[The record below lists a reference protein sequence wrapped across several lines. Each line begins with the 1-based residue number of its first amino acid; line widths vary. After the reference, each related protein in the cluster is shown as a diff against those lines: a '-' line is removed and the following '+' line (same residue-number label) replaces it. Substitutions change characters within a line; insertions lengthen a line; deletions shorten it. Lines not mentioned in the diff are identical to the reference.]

1 MTARTPPP
9 YSSINVGK
17 EPKENKTENS
27 DIIDYNGTLANK
39 AGINQSPVGGNN
51 SNTTAIENRPL
62 NRGHRPFPSDN
73 FGALFDIEY
82 YHLPYTKKKEIKK
95 EEPVKDANDTVAKE
109 YQGENTTENRK
120 DSELDMAYEGRRV
133 EELEMRNKQH
143 SAKIHE
149 LERELRN
156 VKMESNRIKGQ
167 FSVQDG
173 PYTNNGFTERGVS
186 YDRSPER
193 YQERPDYY
201 PDPRYSEAQG
211 NPRDQAPQDPAG
223 RPQYKNEQH
232 RITHRPGG
240 ADGESYWGFNK
251 FYNPQYVTAYRREH
265 IPFYAKAEEKEKHEQ
280 RAGGLYIIRFQDN
293 DTAYEDV
300 VVALRQLQPIIKSNF
315 GYILGIARKH
325 HVYPIEGDPGWLF
338 SKAQQHRHPGI
349 RIPCKNVEEAV
360 AVFWFPNKDKAKA
373 VFDNSFHNR
382 FKDPCF
388 PTPHSF
394 EAYYIPLLTPP
405 ILSNL
410 NTYLVI
416 EVLNARRYYT
426 EDLQDF
432 QTKAGEAISQ
442 FTKTNLR
449 FIASALEGRADFK
462 PKTLF
467 DGKSKV
473 FISRFDSMV
482 QLSELWET
490 KTIQNILGGSGI
502 TGPRNVWAFSLQDWD
517 DNM

>member
-1 MTARTPPP
+1 MYHNFVKESDTFRKDVHYRTYPNDRR
-9 YSSINVGK
+9 YQ
-17 EPKENKTENS
+17 TQY
-27 DIIDYNGTLANK
+27 DDDYNYLHELQRRQEEEWRRKRIEEEEYLMKDKPKTFEYTAPYQSSNPPRDINK
-39 AGINQSPVGGNN
+39 YFHDSKYLMPKP
-51 SNTTAIENRPL
+51 EEKP
-62 NRGHRPFPSDN
+62 DEYY
-73 FGALFDIEY
+73 FGANAPF
-82 YHLPYTKKKEIKK
+82 
-95 EEPVKDANDTVAKE
+95 
-109 YQGENTTENRK
+109 
-120 DSELDMAYEGRRV
+120 
-133 EELEMRNKQH
+133 KQ
-143 SAKIHE
+143 
-149 LERELRN
+149 N
-156 VKMESNRIKGQ
+156 PG
-167 FSVQDG
+167 
-173 PYTNNGFTERGVS
+173 TGVS
-186 YDRSPER
+186 TYER
-193 YQERPDYY
+193 AFVS
-201 PDPRYSEAQG
+201 PRYG
-211 NPRDQAPQDPAG
+211 
-223 RPQYKNEQH
+223 
-232 RITHRPGG
+232 
-240 ADGESYWGFNK
+240 
-251 FYNPQYVTAYRREH
+251 YV
-265 IPFYAKAEEKEKHEQ
+265 HEQ